1 MKNGK
6 FVFPNSARSA
16 ALHPAMVRSAADAE
30 DIVQEAFVNSGYVI
44 TSPRLISFTAIVGA
58 LAAKPKF
65 LPMPSNR
72 SNRSFATDLPQP
84 ALLT

>member
-1 MKNGK
+1 MESLFFRIRAGLRL
-6 FVFPNSARSA
+6 FARQW
-16 ALHPAMVRSAADAE
+16 VRSAADAE
-30 DIVQEAFVNSGYVI
+30 DIVQEAFVNSGNVI
-44 TSPRLISFTAIVGA
+44 TSSRLISITTIVGA